1 MSNIENKDK
10 EKDGPVIQRL
20 TQVFLRRIREEEA
33 ANSNKNL
40 KTEFRE
46 LISKEK
52 F

>member
-1 MSNIENKDK
+1 MSDVKNKDK
-10 EKDGPVIQRL
+10 EKDSVVIQRL

-40 KTEFRE
+40 KPEFRD
-46 LISKEK
+46 LISREN

>member
-1 MSNIENKDK
+1 MGDLDNKKMDK
-10 EKDGPVIQRL
+10 DIQTIQKL
-20 TQVFLRRIREEEA
+20 TQALLRRIREEEA

-40 KTEFRE
+40 KPEFRD